1 MSYGSDRCE
10 KHGVTRCMLCKI
22 KERQPAGAA
31 IESDIQAQ
39 EAAARLADTT
49 VPDVDFGDV
58 EAAWNGDNPAQY
70 ANQVISVAPHVEA
83 VTKEMMKS
91 VTAPGPGFRIPPAG
105 THLAGNPIV
114 DAAAAYTSAQADVD
128 MAAAHLAELESDLSS
143 AKARL
148 EEVRGDRDIKK
159 QVLQALVGGA
169 S

>member
-1 MSYGSDRCE
+1 MTGIKCD
-10 KHGVTRCMLCKI
+10 KHGVRDCMLCRV
-22 KERQPAGAA
+22 KERPQGLTPQA
-31 IESDIQAQ
+31 EVDIQAQ
-39 EAAARLADTT
+39 EAAARLADTSP
-49 VPDVDFGDV
+49 VDVDFGDV
-58 EAAWNGDNPAQY
+58 EAAWSGNTG
-70 ANQVISVAPHVEA
+70 ISVSGHAVEVAARIVPGLTADEPPVRLAP
-83 VTKEMMKS
+83 K
-91 VTAPGPGFRIPPAG
+91 G

-148 EEVRGDRDIKK
+148 EEVRADRDIKK

>member
-1 MSYGSDRCE
+1 
-10 KHGVTRCMLCKI
+10 MLCRVKARTATTQSL
-22 KERQPAGAA
+22 ELDP
-31 IESDIQAQ
+31 QAQ
-39 EAAARLADTT
+39 EAAARIADTSP
-49 VPDVDFGDV
+49 VDVDFGDV
-58 EAAWNGDNPAQY
+58 EAAWNSEAGKQAIDSA
-70 ANQVISVAPHVEA
+70 IIETAPHVEA
-83 VTKEMMKS
+83 IVDKLKAGVFS
-91 VTAPGPGFRIPPAG
+91 SSPGVLIAPKG

-148 EEVRGDRDIKK
+148 EEVRADRDIKK